1 MIILVDIFVVRAAVC
16 FFFSFSI
23 ENYNR
28 NLKSSFEGKDY
39 SIKR

>member
-23 ENYNR
+23 ENYNHR
-28 NLKSSFEGKDY
+28 NLKSLFEGKDY
-39 SIKR
+39 